1 MCKKKII
8 DKKSEALI
16 MYERDLLVRMNHPFI
31 SSLKFAFQDEDKL
44 YLVMD
49 LLTGGD
55 LRFHLYKN
63 KCFNEIQTK
72 FFIACVILALEY
84 LHKNKIIHHDV
95 KPENLILNTKG
106 YVKLSDFGIARIY
119 RENNSEDIS
128 GSPGYIAPE
137 ILNEENHSYT
147 SDYFSLGVVTYEF
160 MKGERPFAGKTR
172 REIREKIMKRDF
184 VLTKKDLPPGWSIDS
199 ADFIN
204 KLLKKEQNL
213 RLGSRGIDEIK
224 SHSWLKYFNWKDLY
238 LEKMTPPF
246 VPSEFIENNYNVK
259 YCNMV
264 EKIGV
269 NTQERYKRI
278 QSSEL
283 YPHIFAKF
291 TNFNRYAEELKKNQK
306 ECMINPHSI
315 YSLLEEKEQMAF
327 DRKSE
332 KDNKGKHQ
340 RRAVS
345 LTEGRYRSILSN
357 NNNTNTKESTNDNNI
372 KEEKVLQ
379 FHKRTYSTIRPI
391 IMKKK

>member
-283 YPHIFAKF
+283 YPHVFAKF

-327 DRKSE
+327 DRRSE

-372 KEEKVLQ
+372 KEEKVLK

>member
-55 LRFHLYKN
+55 LRYHLYKN

-283 YPHIFAKF
+283 YPHVFAKF

-327 DRKSE
+327 DRRSE

-372 KEEKVLQ
+372 KEEKVLK

>member
-283 YPHIFAKF
+283 YPHVFAKF
-291 TNFNRYAEELKKNQK
+291 TNFNRYAEELNKNQK

-327 DRKSE
+327 DRRSE

-372 KEEKVLQ
+372 KEEKVLK

>member
-283 YPHIFAKF
+283 YPHVFAKF

-327 DRKSE
+327 DRRSE

-372 KEEKVLQ
+372 KESLEK
-379 FHKRTYSTIRPI
+379 
-391 IMKKK
+391 MK

>member
-269 NTQERYKRI
+269 NTQERYKKI

-327 DRKSE
+327 DRRSE

-372 KEEKVLQ
+372 KEEKVLK

>member
-327 DRKSE
+327 ERSSE

-372 KEEKVLQ
+372 KEEKVLK

>member
-327 DRKSE
+327 ERRSE

-372 KEEKVLQ
+372 KEEKVLK

>member
-327 DRKSE
+327 DRRSE

-372 KEEKVLQ
+372 KEEKVLK

>member
-269 NTQERYKRI
+269 NTQERYKKI

-327 DRKSE
+327 DRRSE

>member
-1 MCKKKII
+1 MCKKKIT

-327 DRKSE
+327 DRRSE

-372 KEEKVLQ
+372 KEEKVLK

>member
-327 DRKSE
+327 DRRSE

>member
-283 YPHIFAKF
+283 YPHVFAKF

-327 DRKSE
+327 DRRSE

-372 KEEKVLQ
+372 KEEEVLK

>member
-327 DRKSE
+327 DRRSE

-345 LTEGRYRSILSN
+345 LTEGRYHSILSN

-372 KEEKVLQ
+372 KEEKVLK